1 MYKFLVVSK
10 NIRTFVS
17 MKSLLGGLFY
27 LVAYFVF
34 TFALM
39 YFMSYIVY
47 DVSHLYSIPYLMNFT
62 VGNFFGFWFVYQ
74 LITSKK
80 SDVVTKVAAD
90 EPKKSS
96 VEQAMS
102 KDLKTNLTYGVFLAL
117 LWGIAHVMHYVFF
130 K

>member
-1 MYKFLVVSK
+1 MSK
-10 NIRTFVS
+10 TFRTFVP
-17 MKSLLGGLFY
+17 MKSILAGLFY
-27 LVAYFVF
+27 LVTYFVF

-80 SDVVTKVAAD
+80 SDVVTKVVAD

-96 VEQAMS
+96 IEESMG

-117 LWGIAHVMHYVFF
+117 LWGIAHLMHYVFF

>member
-1 MYKFLVVSK
+1 
-10 NIRTFVS
+10 
-17 MKSLLGGLFY
+17 MKSILAGLFY

-74 LITSKK
+74 LITSKNYK
-80 SDVVTKVAAD
+80 SKVIAMNMFNRIIIVIIMV
-90 EPKKSS
+90 S
-96 VEQAMS
+96 VGS
-102 KDLKTNLTYGVFLAL
+102 
-117 LWGIAHVMHYVFF
+117 
-130 K
+130 